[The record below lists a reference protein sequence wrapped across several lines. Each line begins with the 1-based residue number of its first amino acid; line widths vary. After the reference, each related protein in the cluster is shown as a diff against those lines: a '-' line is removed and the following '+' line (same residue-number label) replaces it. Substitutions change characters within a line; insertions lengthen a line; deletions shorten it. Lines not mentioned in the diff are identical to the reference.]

1 VKLVLYALAAVL
13 AAPSAGTWSKQPS
26 MRFSRSAHAAVST
39 GDAIYALGGSGARGA
54 VLDVERFD
62 GRRWTVVT
70 RLPQGLNAPAAVA
83 LDGKIY
89 VIGGFDGTSNVPTD
103 RVDVY
108 DPASR
113 SWSRA
118 APLPAPRGGHAA
130 VVLGG
135 KIHVL
140 GGGNESST
148 LADHS
153 VYDPATNRWSML
165 APLRRSKG
173 SPAAVVFGGRLYAVG
188 GRSGNLDYGD
198 VDVYDAGADR
208 WTRGPAIP
216 ARGTAGAVVYRGSLY
231 VFGGESQ
238 ASGRTLR
245 TVLRLSSGSQKWQRA
260 ASMPTARNY
269 ARAVLFRDAVWV
281 VGGSRTAGASHSAA
295 GSGVVE
301 RFFVRRP

>member
-1 VKLVLYALAAVL
+1 M
-13 AAPSAGTWSKQPS
+13 Q
-26 MRFSRSAHAAVST
+26 FSRSAHAAVST
-39 GDAIYALGGSGARGA
+39 GSAIYALGGSGPRAA
-54 VLDVERFD
+54 VMEVERFD
-62 GRRWTVVT
+62 GKRWTVET

-83 LDGKIY
+83 LGGKIY
-89 VIGGFDGTSNVPTD
+89 VIGGFDGTSNIPTD

-108 DPASR
+108 DPAAK

-130 VVLGG
+130 VVLDG

-140 GGGNESST
+140 GGGNEVST

-153 VYDPATNRWSML
+153 VYDPAANRWSRL

-173 SPAAVVFGGRLYAVG
+173 SPAAVVFGGRIYAVG

-198 VDVYDAGADR
+198 VEIYDAGGDR
-208 WTRGPAIP
+208 WTRGPSIP
-216 ARGTAGAVVYRGSLY
+216 PRGTHGAVVYRGSLY

-238 ASGRTLR
+238 AAGRTLK
-245 TVLRLSSGSQKWQRA
+245 TVLRLRPRATKWQPA
-260 ASMPTARNY
+260 KSMPTARNY

-281 VGGSRTAGASHSAA
+281 VGGSRSAGASHNAA
-295 GSGVVE
+295 GSRIVE
-301 RFFVRRP
+301 RFFVR

>member
-1 VKLVLYALAAVL
+1 MALAVVVAGSSVGAWRKEPSLL
-13 AAPSAGTWSKQPS
+13 AG
-26 MRFSRSAHAAVST
+26 RSAHAVVST

-70 RLPQGLNAPAAVA
+70 RLPQGLNAPAAVV
-83 LDGKIY
+83 LGGKIY

-108 DPASR
+108 DLASR
-113 SWSRA
+113 AWGRA

-130 VVLGG
+130 VALDG

-140 GGGNESST
+140 GGGNEVST

-153 VYDPATNRWSML
+153 VYDPATNRWSRL
-165 APLRRSKG
+165 ASLRRSKG
-173 SPAAVVFGGRLYAVG
+173 SPAAVVFGGRIYSVG

-198 VDVYDAGADR
+198 VDIYDAGGDR
-208 WTRGPAIP
+208 WTRGPSIP
-216 ARGTAGAVVYRGSLY
+216 PRGTHGAVVYRGSLY
-231 VFGGESQ
+231 AFGGESQ
-238 ASGRTLR
+238 ATGRTLK
-245 TVLRLSSGSQKWQRA
+245 TVLRLRPGATRWQPA

-281 VGGSRTAGASHSAA
+281 VGGSRTAGASHNAA
-295 GSGVVE
+295 GSRVVE